1 MGIDLNKLKE
11 NDLRK
16 FSYAD
21 TKNVISELEKIRLP
35 SLDGI
40 DAIERVEIY
49 YSFASIIKNKVD
61 NHEFTELNQAGK
73 PEIKALHMTLDLLL
87 SAFKFSLDGNK
98 LRKQMA
104 GIGVQV
110 KGIDKQIET
119 IDKQI
124 ETIDKQVKG
133 TESDYNAK
141 KEELEKQVNSV
152 KMDVKDFQKRVDD
165 SEHTMLTHV
174 LTLMGVFTAVITII
188 MSVVITSSSWLNNA
202 DGASTFFALA
212 VPNLVAIFSVMV
224 LVGLVFIY
232 QKSFLPNQ
240 DNAKGATWL
249 FGVLIGSVLILT
261 CLLGWAAVS
270 YTQPCKAAQVHYVIS
285 PSEYTITEN
294 TNYETGEKE
303 AYCVFIFEGVSY
315 EFPYDEKYIHNGNLY
330 FCKDHKT
337 IE

>member
-11 NDLRK
+11 NDLKK

-40 DAIERVEIY
+40 DAIERVETY

-61 NHEFTELNQAGK
+61 NREFTELNQASK
-73 PEIKALHMTLDLLL
+73 ADIKALHMTLDLLL
-87 SAFKFSLDGNK
+87 SVFKFSLDGNK

-110 KGIDKQIET
+110 KGINKQIE
-119 IDKQI
+119 D
-124 ETIDKQVKG
+124 IDKQVKG

-141 KEELEKQVNSV
+141 KKELEEKVNSV
-152 KMDVKDFQKRVDD
+152 KTDVKDFQKRVDD

-202 DGASTFFALA
+202 DSASEFFALA
-212 VPNLVAIFSVMV
+212 VPNLVTILAVIV

-232 QKSFLPNQ
+232 QNSFLPKESRS
-240 DNAKGATWL
+240 KGAKWFFPAL
-249 FGVLIGSVLILT
+249 FILVLIVTSLV
-261 CLLGWAAVS
+261 GWSAIS
-270 YTQPCKAAQVHYVIS
+270 YSQPCKAAQVHYVIS
-285 PSEYTITEN
+285 PSEYTITECIN
-294 TNYETGEKE
+294 DETGEKE
-303 AYCVFIFEGVSY
+303 RFCIFVFDGVSY
-315 EFPYDEKYIHNGNLY
+315 KFLYDEQYIHSGNLY
-330 FCKDHKT
+330 FCKDHQAL
-337 IE
+337 E